1 MIVTWG
7 NSFLECIVRA
17 AHNKSFASLTGLLPN
32 QTLEIK
38 MTNNDYRPSSTIL
51 CFENVKEASLYF
63 DRVLPL
69 NMGRMRGDST
79 VGDILVGYPE
89 EVPSAALSHLI
100 DGIEGNTVTYSHAT
114 RVMEFTANRWV
125 EFAKEVEPYAR
136 LWSSDPS
143 RSDNDDVRNQY
154 QKLQESYFADASIPG
169 VTPIREAFRRY
180 AKGIG
185 FDHFCV
191 AVPSAIGS
199 GGSQCDPSITLSKLN
214 LIDASQAEWRQII
227 ELRKDTVS
235 HRKLARLR
243 LFIHKNY
250 ADCSFAYIEDDLSQR
265 LEEYERVTKKFGL
278 KTTLSSLSLLLD
290 AKDLQTSAGAGLV
303 AGLFGGPLIGLS
315 AAAAIEVGKIAVNI
329 AEKHHDLKDWQSGH
343 ELAFIFDTKKALS

>member
-1 MIVTWG
+1 MA
-7 NSFLECIVRA
+7 ND
-17 AHNKSFASLTGLLPN
+17 
-32 QTLEIK
+32 
-38 MTNNDYRPSSTIL
+38 DYRPSSTVL
-51 CFENVKEASLYF
+51 CFENFKEASLYF

-89 EVPSAALSHLI
+89 EIPSSALSHLI

-114 RVMEFTANRWV
+114 RIMEFTANRWV

-136 LWSSDPS
+136 LWSSDP
-143 RSDNDDVRNQY
+143 RRPDDDEVRNQY
-154 QKLQESYFADASIPG
+154 RKLQEAYFADASISG
-169 VTPIREAFRRY
+169 ITPIREAFLRY

-185 FDHFCV
+185 FDRFCV
-191 AVPSAIGS
+191 SVPLATGR
-199 GGSQCDPSITLSKLN
+199 GGSQSDPSITLSKLN
-214 LIDASQAEWRQII
+214 LVDSSQAEWRQII
-227 ELRKDTVS
+227 ELRKDIKS

-265 LEEYERVTKKFGL
+265 IEEYERVTQKFGL
-278 KTTLSSLSLLLD
+278 KTILSSLSLLLD
-290 AKDLQTSAGAGLV
+290 AKALQASAGAGLV
-303 AGLFGGPLIGLS
+303 AGLFGGPLVGLS
-315 AAAAIEVGKIAVNI
+315 AAAAIEIGKVAVNI
-329 AEKHHDLKDWQSGH
+329 AEKRHDLKDWQSGH

>member
-1 MIVTWG
+1 MA
-7 NSFLECIVRA
+7 ND
-17 AHNKSFASLTGLLPN
+17 
-32 QTLEIK
+32 
-38 MTNNDYRPSSTIL
+38 DYRPSSTVL
-51 CFENVKEASLYF
+51 CFESFKEASLYF
-63 DRVLPL
+63 DHVLPL
-69 NMGRMRGDST
+69 NMGRMRGDSI

-136 LWSSDPS
+136 LWSPDP
-143 RSDNDDVRNQY
+143 RRPVDDDLLNQY
-154 QKLQESYFADASIPG
+154 RKLQESYFADASIPG
-169 VTPIREAFRRY
+169 VTSIREAFRRY

-185 FDHFCV
+185 FDRFCV
-191 AVPSAIGS
+191 AVPSATGTD
-199 GGSQCDPSITLSKLN
+199 GSQCDPSITLSKLN
-214 LIDASQAEWRQII
+214 LVDANQAEWGQII
-227 ELRKDTVS
+227 ELRKDIES

-265 LEEYERVTKKFGL
+265 IEEYERVTKKFGL
-278 KTTLSSLSLLLD
+278 KTALSSLSLLLD
-290 AKDLQTSAGAGLV
+290 AKSLQASAGTGLV
-303 AGLFGGPLIGLS
+303 AGLFGGLLAGLS
-315 AAAAIEVGKIAVNI
+315 AAAAVEIGKIAVNI

>member
-1 MIVTWG
+1 M
-7 NSFLECIVRA
+7 A
-17 AHNKSFASLTGLLPN
+17 
-32 QTLEIK
+32 
-38 MTNNDYRPSSTIL
+38 NDNYRPSSKIL
-51 CFENVKEASLYF
+51 CFENFKEASLYF

-114 RVMEFTANRWV
+114 RVMDFTANRWV

-136 LWSSDPS
+136 LWSPDP
-143 RSDNDDVRNQY
+143 RNPDDDDVRNQY
-154 QKLQESYFADASIPG
+154 RKLQEAYFADAYISG

-180 AKGIG
+180 ANSIG
-185 FDHFCV
+185 FDRFSV
-191 AVPSAIGS
+191 AVPSAS
-199 GGSQCDPSITLSKLN
+199 EHGGSQCDPSITLSKLN
-214 LIDASQAEWRQII
+214 LVDPSQAEWRQII
-227 ELRKDTVS
+227 ELRKDTES
-235 HRKLARLR
+235 HRKLSRLR

-265 LEEYERVTKKFGL
+265 IEEYERVTRKFGL

-290 AKDLQTSAGAGLV
+290 ARALQASAGAGLI
-303 AGLFGGPLIGLS
+303 AGLFGGPLVGLS
-315 AAAAIEVGKIAVNI
+315 AAAAIEIGKIAVNI
-329 AEKHHDLKDWQSGH
+329 AEKYHDLKDWQSGH
-343 ELAFIFDTKKALS
+343 ELAFIFDTKKVLS